1 MNPKIYGG
9 ALALGLTL
17 AAATTSTVT
26 TSAAAADTGDA
37 AVVAADTGDAAVVAA
52 LDSVAKPLAS
62 TSPAAGLHDLDA
74 FGAMVAGAQVVGV
87 GEATHSTAEFYTLNH
102 RLFRYLVTE
111 KGFTTFAREL
121 SWSTGVRLNDYV
133 LNGKGD
139 PRRIMHDEVK
149 GPYDLF
155 DNREFLNLITWMRSY
170 NATHDKKVQFMG
182 ADLLYPG
189 DVLFDKVLAYV
200 KEHHPDLLPEFT
212 KLYEGLRPTTPNA
225 GEYMGIALSQ
235 PLETRKENARRATEA
250 LKLLQQQK
258 AGGDDHQWAVQ
269 HARALSQT
277 FTDFAFD
284 QATAEGRRQAQV
296 YRDTALADNIVWW
309 NRKTGHKIQVSG
321 LNAHISYTPI
331 DTMFVPAPM
340 GGVLRERLGRR
351 FVTVGTSFDQG
362 GYNFT
367 IDKGECPEGAV
378 PAERPLTCKG
388 SIGAAGDDYN
398 EYVLDQVRHR
408 DFILDTRTAPQAAR
422 TWLAQSRPTRLI
434 GGGFWSPEQATKV
447 AIGKS
452 FDVLIHLHKVKA
464 ATLLP

>member
-1 MNPKIYGG
+1 MNSRTWAA
-9 ALALGLTL
+9 ALTIGL
-17 AAATTSTVT
+17 AAAAVAT
-26 TSAAAADTGDA
+26 TSAAADTGEA
-37 AVVAADTGDAAVVAA
+37 KVVAA
-52 LDSVAKPLAS
+52 LDSAARPLAS
-62 TSPAAGLHDLDA
+62 AAPQAGQRDLKA
-74 FGAMVAGAQVVGV
+74 FGAMVAGAKVVGV
-87 GEATHSTAEFYTLNH
+87 GEATHSTAEFYTLNQ
-102 RLFRYLVTE
+102 RLLRYLVTE

-139 PRRIMHDEVK
+139 PRAIMHDEVK

-155 DNREFLNLITWMRSY
+155 DNSEFLGLITWMRSY
-170 NATHDKKVQFMG
+170 NATHQAKVQFMG

-200 KEHHPDLLPEFT
+200 EQHHPGLLERFT
-212 KLYEGLRPTTPNA
+212 QLYDGLRPTTPDA
-225 GEYMGIALSQ
+225 GEYMGMALSQ
-235 PLETRKENARRATEA
+235 PLETRQDNARRATQA
-250 LKLLQQQK
+250 LKLLQRHTS
-258 AGGDDHQWAVQ
+258 ASEDYRWAVQ

-296 YRDTALADNIVWW
+296 YRDKAMADNVVWW
-309 NRKTGHKIQVSG
+309 NTTTGHKIQMSG

-362 GYNFT
+362 GYNFL
-367 IDKGECPEGAV
+367 IDKGTCPAGSR

-388 SIGAAGDDYN
+388 SVDAAGSDYN
-398 EYVLDQVRHR
+398 EYVLDQVRYR
-408 DFILDTRTAPQAAR
+408 DFILDTRTAPQPAR

-434 GGGFWSPEQATKV
+434 GGGFWSPDQATKV
-447 AIGKS
+447 ALGES
-452 FDVLIHLHKVKA
+452 FDIVIHLHKVKA
-464 ATLLP
+464 AALLP

>member
-9 ALALGLTL
+9 ALALGLALT
-17 AAATTSTVT
+17 AATTST
-26 TSAAAADTGDA
+26 
-37 AVVAADTGDAAVVAA
+37 AVADTGDAAVVAA
-52 LDSVAKPLAS
+52 LNSVAKPLAS
-62 TSPAAGLHDLDA
+62 TSPAAGLRDLDA

-139 PRRIMHDEVK
+139 PRKIMHDEVK

-155 DNREFLNLITWMRSY
+155 DNREFLDLITWMRSY
-170 NATHDKKVQFMG
+170 NAAHDKKVQFMG

-200 KEHHPDLLPEFT
+200 KEHHADLLPEFT
-212 KLYEGLRPTTPNA
+212 RLYDGLRPTTPNA
-225 GEYMGIALSQ
+225 GEYMGMALAQ
-235 PLETRKENARRATEA
+235 PLDKRQDSARRATEA
-250 LKLLQQQK
+250 LKLLQKQTP
-258 AGGDDHQWAVQ
+258 GDAEEYRWAVQ

-284 QATAEGRRQAQV
+284 QATAEGRKQAQV
-296 YRDTALADNIVWW
+296 YRDAALADNIVWW
-309 NRKTGHKIQVSG
+309 NRATGHKIQMSG

-362 GYNFT
+362 GYNFL
-367 IDKGECPEGAV
+367 IDKGECPAGAG

-388 SIGAAGDDYN
+388 SVPAAGDDYN
-398 EYVLDQVRHR
+398 EYVLDQVRYS
-408 DFILDTRTAPQAAR
+408 DFILDTRTAPAAAR
-422 TWLAQSRPTRLI
+422 TWLAQTRPTRLI

>member
-1 MNPKIYGG
+1 MNSRTWAA
-9 ALALGLTL
+9 ALTIGL
-17 AAATTSTVT
+17 AAATMAT
-26 TSAAAADTGDA
+26 TSATTSATADTGEA
-37 AVVAADTGDAAVVAA
+37 KVVAA
-52 LDSVAKPLAS
+52 LDEVAKPLAS
-62 TSPAAGLHDLDA
+62 ATPQADQRDLKA
-74 FGAMVAGAQVVGV
+74 FGAMVAGAKVVGV
-87 GEATHSTAEFYTLNH
+87 GEATHSTAEFYTLNQ
-102 RLFRYLVTE
+102 RLLRYLVTE

-139 PRRIMHDEVK
+139 PRTIMHNEVK

-155 DNREFLNLITWMRSY
+155 DNREFLELITWMRSY
-170 NATHDKKVQFMG
+170 NTTHKAKVQFMG

-200 KEHHPDLLPEFT
+200 KQHHPDLLEQFT
-212 KLYEGLRPTTPNA
+212 QLYDGLRPTTPNA
-225 GEYMGIALSQ
+225 GQYMGLALSQ
-235 PLETRKENARRATEA
+235 PLQTRQDHAQRATKA
-250 LKLLQQQK
+250 LRLLAKQ
-258 AGGDDHQWAVQ
+258 APGDDAEDYRWALQ

-296 YRDTALADNIVWW
+296 YRDKAMADNVIWW
-309 NRKTGHKIQVSG
+309 NKTTGHKIQMSG

-362 GYNFT
+362 GYNFL
-367 IDKGECPEGAV
+367 IDKGECPAGSR

-388 SIGAAGDDYN
+388 SVDAAGSDYN
-398 EYVLDQVRHR
+398 EYVLDQVRYR

-422 TWLAQSRPTRLI
+422 TWLAESRPTRLI

-447 AIGKS
+447 TLGES
-452 FDVLIHLHKVKA
+452 FDIVIHLHTVKA
-464 ATLLP
+464 AALLP

>member
-9 ALALGLTL
+9 ALALGLALT
-17 AAATTSTVT
+17 AATTST
-26 TSAAAADTGDA
+26 
-37 AVVAADTGDAAVVAA
+37 AVADTGDAAVVAA
-52 LDSVAKPLAS
+52 LNSAAKPLAS
-62 TSPAAGLHDLDA
+62 TSPAAGLRDLDA

-102 RLFRYLVTE
+102 RLFRSLVTE

-139 PRRIMHDEVK
+139 PREIMHDEVK

-155 DNREFLNLITWMRSY
+155 DNREFLDLLTWMRSY
-170 NATHDKKVQFMG
+170 NAAHGKKVQFMG

-200 KEHHPDLLPEFT
+200 KEHHADLLPEFT

-235 PLETRKENARRATEA
+235 PLDKRQDNARRATEA
-250 LKLLQQQK
+250 LKLLQKQT
-258 AGGDDHQWAVQ
+258 AGDTGEYRWAVQ

-284 QATAEGRRQAQV
+284 QATAEGRKQAQV
-296 YRDTALADNIVWW
+296 YRDTALADNLVWW
-309 NRKTGHKIQVSG
+309 NRTTGHKIQMSG

-362 GYNFT
+362 GYNFL
-367 IDKGECPEGAV
+367 IDKGECPAGAG

-388 SIGAAGDDYN
+388 SVPAAGDDYN
-398 EYVLDQVRHR
+398 EYVLDQVRYS
-408 DFILDTRTAPQAAR
+408 DLILDTRTAPAAAR